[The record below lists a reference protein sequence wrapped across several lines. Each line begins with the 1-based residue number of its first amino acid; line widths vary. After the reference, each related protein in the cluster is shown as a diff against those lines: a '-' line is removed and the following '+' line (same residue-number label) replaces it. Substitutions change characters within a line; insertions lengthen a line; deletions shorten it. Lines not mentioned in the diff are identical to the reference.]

1 MAMPQLDHQEVLA
14 DIIDAVDVEDRWLR
28 VTNHLSAIGMDQIN
42 YGLWDTSVAQ
52 GSEARVQ
59 FLSTMDSGWL
69 EYYVDRGFDAADPHV
84 ALVRRNNLHPY
95 RWVETALPQYENPA
109 EHEVLAMAAEA
120 GLRAQ
125 LQVTLTGTDG
135 SLKPVGGLAMGSS
148 LGADLFRVVDGL
160 EAHLITIAHLFHQR
174 SIGEL
179 RRRHSDTPKLSLR
192 ERDCLQYLA
201 AGQRIEGVAEKLG
214 LSRATIELHL
224 RNARRKLKAATLPEA
239 VAKAIFYQEI
249 TAG

>member
-1 MAMPQLDHQEVLA
+1 MAELDHQRVLA
-14 DIIDAVDVEDRWLR
+14 DIIDVVDVENRWQR
-28 VTNHLSAIGMDQIN
+28 VTGHLLAIGMDQIN
-42 YGLWDTSVAQ
+42 YGLFDTTASQ
-52 GSEARVQ
+52 GAEAGVQ
-59 FLSTMDSGWL
+59 FISTMDSGWI
-69 EYYVDRGFDAADPHV
+69 EYYGDRGFDTADPHV
-84 ALVRRNNLHPY
+84 ALVRANNLRPY
-95 RWVETALPQYENPA
+95 RWVETSLPHYEDPD
-109 EHEVLAMAAEA
+109 ERQVLAMAAEA

-135 SLKPVGGLAMGSS
+135 SLRPVGGLAMGSS
-148 LGADLFRVVDGL
+148 LGAELFRAVDGL

-179 RRRHSDTPKLSLR
+179 RRRHSSVPKLSLR

-201 AGQRIEGVAEKLG
+201 AGQRIDSVAEKLG
-214 LSRATIELHL
+214 LSRVTIELHL

-249 TAG
+249 TVG